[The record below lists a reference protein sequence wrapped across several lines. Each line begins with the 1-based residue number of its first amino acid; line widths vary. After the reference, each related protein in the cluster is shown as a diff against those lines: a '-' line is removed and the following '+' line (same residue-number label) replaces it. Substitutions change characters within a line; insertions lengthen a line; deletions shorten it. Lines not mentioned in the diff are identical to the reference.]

1 MGYKRYGS
9 NESVPSFNDDNNG
22 EAVSNGILKNSSNK
36 EIYFG
41 IKKPKSA
48 ADSDKPWRELTT
60 DDFDTQI
67 TSETGGCSATITKN
81 DNDTTN
87 KAGIIRYILSKNTTG
102 SSRLITF
109 KYKGTT
115 LFEIN
120 QADTNTLIY
129 NSEYVYVC
137 TVGNISSVPNK
148 IWLFAILAENG
159 SLPNKSDLLNNYKT
173 MVQFDSSYAGDNR
186 KNGRTLY
193 FSEKTLPANKT
204 IQELKNSGVLT
215 VVRENK
221 VKYDTDIPYH
231 LVLVNNNAY
240 NAPYNIQSN
249 IEDAFKT
256 PYEMYVINQ
265 SDTVISY
272 QKTIFN
278 IFDYYYC
285 GIYKFNS

>member
-1 MGYKRYGS
+1 MANYKQ
-9 NESVPSFNDDNNG
+9 
-22 EAVSNGILKNSSNK
+22 VSNIGIETISADTHTNETLKAHYQSNDLQT
-36 EIYFG
+36 IYFG
-41 IKKPKSA
+41 LKDDNGNYEGKLIES
-48 ADSDKPWRELTT
+48 SYELTST
-60 DDFDTQI
+60 I
-67 TSETGGCSATITKN
+67 PGCSATISTIDLTK
-81 DNDTTN
+81 T
-87 KAGIIRYILSKNTTG
+87 AGIIKYTISKNTT
-102 SSRLITF
+102 SSARLITF
-109 KYKGTT
+109 KYKNTT

-278 IFDYYYC
+278 IFDYYYYC

>member
-1 MGYKRYGS
+1 MANYKQ
-9 NESVPSFNDDNNG
+9 
-22 EAVSNGILKNSSNK
+22 VSNIGIETISADTHTNETLKAHYQSNDLQT
-36 EIYFG
+36 IYFG
-41 IKKPKSA
+41 LKDDNGNYEGKLIES
-48 ADSDKPWRELTT
+48 SYELTST
-60 DDFDTQI
+60 I
-67 TSETGGCSATITKN
+67 PGCSATISTIDLTK
-81 DNDTTN
+81 T
-87 KAGIIRYILSKNTTG
+87 AGIIKYTISKNTT
-102 SSRLITF
+102 SSARLITF
-109 KYKGTT
+109 KYKNTT

-120 QADTNTLIY
+120 QVDTNTLIY

-137 TVGNISSVPNK
+137 TVGNISSAPNK

-221 VKYDTDIPYH
+221 VNYDTDIPYH

>member
-1 MGYKRYGS
+1 MANYKQ
-9 NESVPSFNDDNNG
+9 
-22 EAVSNGILKNSSNK
+22 VSNIGIETISADTHTNETLKAHYQSNDLQT
-36 EIYFG
+36 IYFG
-41 IKKPKSA
+41 LKDDNGNYEGKLIES
-48 ADSDKPWRELTT
+48 SYELTST
-60 DDFDTQI
+60 I
-67 TSETGGCSATITKN
+67 PGCSATISTIDLTK
-81 DNDTTN
+81 T
-87 KAGIIRYILSKNTTG
+87 AGIIKYTISKNTT
-102 SSRLITF
+102 SSARLITF
-109 KYKGTT
+109 KYKNTE
-115 LFEIN
+115 LFKIN
-120 QADTNTLIY
+120 QVDTNTLIY

-137 TVGNISSVPNK
+137 TVGNISSAPNK

>member
-1 MGYKRYGS
+1 MANYKQ
-9 NESVPSFNDDNNG
+9 
-22 EAVSNGILKNSSNK
+22 VSNIGIETISADTHTNETLKAHYQSNDLQT
-36 EIYFG
+36 IYFG
-41 IKKPKSA
+41 LKDDNGNYEGKLIES
-48 ADSDKPWRELTT
+48 SYELTST
-60 DDFDTQI
+60 I
-67 TSETGGCSATITKN
+67 PGCSATISTIDLTK
-81 DNDTTN
+81 T
-87 KAGIIRYILSKNTTG
+87 AGIIKYTISKNTT
-102 SSRLITF
+102 SSARLITF
-109 KYKGTT
+109 KYKNTE
-115 LFEIN
+115 LFKIN
-120 QADTNTLIY
+120 QVDTNTLIY

-137 TVGNISSVPNK
+137 TVGNISSAPNK

-221 VKYDTDIPYH
+221 VMYDTDIPYH

>member
-1 MGYKRYGS
+1 MANYKQ
-9 NESVPSFNDDNNG
+9 
-22 EAVSNGILKNSSNK
+22 VSNIDIETISSDAHTNETLKAHYQSNDLYT
-36 EIYFG
+36 IYFG
-41 IKKPKSA
+41 LKDDNGNYEGKLTES
-48 ADSDKPWRELTT
+48 SYELTST
-60 DDFDTQI
+60 I
-67 TSETGGCSATITKN
+67 PGCYATISTIDLTK
-81 DNDTTN
+81 T
-87 KAGIIRYILSKNTTG
+87 AGIIKYTISKNTTG
-102 SSRLITF
+102 SARLITF
-109 KYKGTT
+109 KYNGTE
-115 LFEIN
+115 LFKIN
-120 QADTNTLIY
+120 QVDTNTLIY

-137 TVGNISSVPNK
+137 AVGNISNSPNK
-148 IWLFAILAENG
+148 IWLFAILTENG
-159 SLPNKSDLLNNYKT
+159 RVPNKSDLLNNYKT

-221 VKYDTDIPYH
+221 VMYDTDIPYH

-240 NAPYNIQSN
+240 NTQYNIQSN

-265 SDTVISY
+265 NDTVSSY

>member
-1 MGYKRYGS
+1 MANYKQ
-9 NESVPSFNDDNNG
+9 
-22 EAVSNGILKNSSNK
+22 VSNIGIETISADTHTNETLKAHYQSNDLQT
-36 EIYFG
+36 IYFG
-41 IKKPKSA
+41 LKDDNGNYEGKLIES
-48 ADSDKPWRELTT
+48 SYELIST
-60 DDFDTQI
+60 I
-67 TSETGGCSATITKN
+67 PGCSATISTIDLTK
-81 DNDTTN
+81 T
-87 KAGIIRYILSKNTTG
+87 AGIIKYTISKNTT
-102 SSRLITF
+102 SSARLITF
-109 KYKGTT
+109 KYKNTE
-115 LFEIN
+115 LFKIN
-120 QADTNTLIY
+120 QVDTNTLIY

-137 TVGNISSVPNK
+137 TVGNISSDPNK

>member
-1 MGYKRYGS
+1 MANYKQ
-9 NESVPSFNDDNNG
+9 
-22 EAVSNGILKNSSNK
+22 VSNIGIETISADTHTNETLKAHYQSNDLQT
-36 EIYFG
+36 IYFG
-41 IKKPKSA
+41 LKDDNGNYEGKLIES
-48 ADSDKPWRELTT
+48 SYELTST
-60 DDFDTQI
+60 I
-67 TSETGGCSATITKN
+67 PGCSATISTIDLTK
-81 DNDTTN
+81 T
-87 KAGIIRYILSKNTTG
+87 AGIIKYTISKNTT
-102 SSRLITF
+102 SSARLITF
-109 KYKGTT
+109 KYKNTE
-115 LFEIN
+115 LFKIN
-120 QADTNTLIY
+120 QVDTNTLIY

-137 TVGNISSVPNK
+137 TVGNISSEPNK

>member
-1 MGYKRYGS
+1 MANYKQ
-9 NESVPSFNDDNNG
+9 
-22 EAVSNGILKNSSNK
+22 VSNIGIETISADTHTNETLKAHYQSNDLQT
-36 EIYFG
+36 IYFG
-41 IKKPKSA
+41 LKDDNGNYEGKLIES
-48 ADSDKPWRELTT
+48 SYELTST
-60 DDFDTQI
+60 I
-67 TSETGGCSATITKN
+67 PGCSATISTIDLTK
-81 DNDTTN
+81 T
-87 KAGIIRYILSKNTTG
+87 AGIIKYTISKNTT
-102 SSRLITF
+102 SSARLITF
-109 KYKGTT
+109 KYKNTE
-115 LFEIN
+115 LFKIN
-120 QADTNTLIY
+120 QVDTNTLIY

-137 TVGNISSVPNK
+137 TVSNISSGPNK

-159 SLPNKSDLLNNYKT
+159 RVPNKSDLLNNYKT

-221 VKYDTDIPYH
+221 VTYDTDIPYH

-265 SDTVISY
+265 SDAVISY

>member
-1 MGYKRYGS
+1 MANYKQ
-9 NESVPSFNDDNNG
+9 
-22 EAVSNGILKNSSNK
+22 VSNIGIETISADTHTNETLKAHYQSNDLQT
-36 EIYFG
+36 IYFG
-41 IKKPKSA
+41 LKDDNGNYEGKLIES
-48 ADSDKPWRELTT
+48 SYELTST
-60 DDFDTQI
+60 I
-67 TSETGGCSATITKN
+67 PGCSATISTIDLTK
-81 DNDTTN
+81 T
-87 KAGIIRYILSKNTTG
+87 AGIIKYTISKNTT
-102 SSRLITF
+102 SSARLITF
-109 KYKGTT
+109 KYKNTE
-115 LFEIN
+115 LFKIN
-120 QADTNTLIY
+120 QVDTNTLIY

-137 TVGNISSVPNK
+137 TVGNISSAPNK

-193 FSEKTLPANKT
+193 FLEKTLPANKT

>member
-1 MGYKRYGS
+1 MSNYKQVTGIDIETISSDAHTNETLKAHYQS
-9 NESVPSFNDDNNG
+9 NDLVT
-22 EAVSNGILKNSSNK
+22 
-36 EIYFG
+36 IYFG
-41 IKKPKSA
+41 LKDDNGNYEGKLTES
-48 ADSDKPWRELTT
+48 SYELTST
-60 DDFDTQI
+60 I
-67 TSETGGCSATITKN
+67 SGCHATISTIDSTK
-81 DNDTTN
+81 T
-87 KAGIIRYILSKNTTG
+87 AGIITYTISKNTTG
-102 SSRLITF
+102 SARLITF
-109 KYKGTT
+109 KYKDTE
-115 LFEIN
+115 LFKIN
-120 QADTNTLIY
+120 QVDTNTLIY

-137 TVGNISSVPNK
+137 TVSNISNSPNK

-159 SLPNKSDLLNNYKT
+159 RVPNKSDLLNNYKT
-173 MVQFDSSYAGDNR
+173 MVQFNSSYTGDNR

-221 VKYDTDIPYH
+221 VMYDTDIPYH

-240 NAPYNIQSN
+240 TTPYNIQSN

-265 SDTVISY
+265 NDTVISY

>member
-1 MGYKRYGS
+1 MANYKQ
-9 NESVPSFNDDNNG
+9 
-22 EAVSNGILKNSSNK
+22 VSNIGIETISSDAHTNETLKAHYQSNDLVT
-36 EIYFG
+36 IYFG
-41 IKKPKSA
+41 LKDDNGNYEGKLTES
-48 ADSDKPWRELTT
+48 SYELTST
-60 DDFDTQI
+60 I
-67 TSETGGCSATITKN
+67 PGCSATISTIDSTK
-81 DNDTTN
+81 T
-87 KAGIIRYILSKNTTG
+87 AGIITYTISKNTT
-102 SSRLITF
+102 SSARLITF
-109 KYKGTT
+109 KYNNTE
-115 LFEIN
+115 LFKIN
-120 QADTNTLIY
+120 QVDTNTLIY
-129 NSEYVYVC
+129 NSEYVYIC
-137 TVGNISSVPNK
+137 TVANISSVPEK
-148 IWLFAILAENG
+148 IWLFAILTENG
-159 SLPNKSDLLNNYKT
+159 RVPNKSDLLNNYKT

-221 VKYDTDIPYH
+221 VMLYDTDIPYH

-240 NAPYNIQSN
+240 YAPYNIQSN

-265 SDTVISY
+265 NDTVSSY

>member
-9 NESVPSFNDDNNG
+9 STSVPTFDEG
-22 EAVSNGILKNSSNK
+22 EYEAVTAKLQDMNTAKI
-36 EIYFG
+36 IYFG

-67 TSETGGCSATITKN
+67 TSDTDGCSATITQNTN
-81 DNDTTN
+81 DLTN
-87 KAGIIRYILSKNTTG
+87 KTGIITYTLSKNTTG
-102 SSRLITF
+102 SARLITF
-109 KYKGTT
+109 KYNGTE
-115 LFEIN
+115 LFKIN
-120 QADTNTLIY
+120 QDAKALEY

-137 TVGNISSVPNK
+137 TVRNISSNPNK
-148 IWLFAILAENG
+148 IWLFAILTENG
-159 SLPNKSDLLNNYKT
+159 RVPNKSDLLNSYKT
-173 MVQFDSSYAGDNR
+173 MTQFDSSYTGNN

-193 FSEKTLPANKT
+193 FSEKTLPADKT

-215 VVRENK
+215 VVRENE
-221 VKYDTDIPYH
+221 VMYDTDIPYH

-256 PYEMYVINQ
+256 PYEMYVINDN
-265 SDTVISY
+265 DTVSSY

>member
-1 MGYKRYGS
+1 MANYKQ
-9 NESVPSFNDDNNG
+9 
-22 EAVSNGILKNSSNK
+22 VSNIDIETISSDAHTNETLKAHYQSNDLYT
-36 EIYFG
+36 IYFG
-41 IKKPKSA
+41 LKDDNGNYEGKLTES
-48 ADSDKPWRELTT
+48 SYELTST
-60 DDFDTQI
+60 I
-67 TSETGGCSATITKN
+67 PGCYATISTIDLTK
-81 DNDTTN
+81 T
-87 KAGIIRYILSKNTTG
+87 AGIIKYTISKNTTG
-102 SSRLITF
+102 SARLITF
-109 KYKGTT
+109 KYNGTE
-115 LFEIN
+115 LFKIN
-120 QADTNTLIY
+120 QVDTNTLIY

-137 TVGNISSVPNK
+137 TVSNISSSPNK
-148 IWLFAILAENG
+148 IWLFAILTENG
-159 SLPNKSDLLNNYKT
+159 RVPNKSDLLNNYKT

-221 VKYDTDIPYH
+221 VMHDTDIPYH

-240 NAPYNIQSN
+240 KAPYNIQSN

-256 PYEMYVINQ
+256 PYEMYVIYQ
-265 SDTVISY
+265 SGTVSSY

>member
-1 MGYKRYGS
+1 
-9 NESVPSFNDDNNG
+9 
-22 EAVSNGILKNSSNK
+22 
-36 EIYFG
+36 
-41 IKKPKSA
+41 
-48 ADSDKPWRELTT
+48 
-60 DDFDTQI
+60 
-67 TSETGGCSATITKN
+67 
-81 DNDTTN
+81 
-87 KAGIIRYILSKNTTG
+87 
-102 SSRLITF
+102 
-109 KYKGTT
+109 
-115 LFEIN
+115 
-120 QADTNTLIY
+120 
-129 NSEYVYVC
+129 
-137 TVGNISSVPNK
+137 
-148 IWLFAILAENG
+148 
-159 SLPNKSDLLNNYKT
+159 

-221 VKYDTDIPYH
+221 VMYDTDIPYH

-265 SDTVISY
+265 NDTVSSY

-285 GIYKFNS
+285 GIYKFNSNVNKKNIYDLYV

>member
-1 MGYKRYGS
+1 MANYKQ
-9 NESVPSFNDDNNG
+9 
-22 EAVSNGILKNSSNK
+22 VSNIGIETISADTHTNETLKAHYQSNDLQT
-36 EIYFG
+36 IYFG
-41 IKKPKSA
+41 LKDDNGNYEGKLIES
-48 ADSDKPWRELTT
+48 SYELTST
-60 DDFDTQI
+60 I
-67 TSETGGCSATITKN
+67 PGCSATISTIDLTK
-81 DNDTTN
+81 T
-87 KAGIIRYILSKNTTG
+87 AGIIKYTISKNTT
-102 SSRLITF
+102 SSARLITF
-109 KYKGTT
+109 KYKNTE
-115 LFEIN
+115 LFKIN
-120 QADTNTLIY
+120 QVDTNTLIY

-137 TVGNISSVPNK
+137 TVGKISSAPNK

>member
-1 MGYKRYGS
+1 MANYKQ
-9 NESVPSFNDDNNG
+9 
-22 EAVSNGILKNSSNK
+22 VSNIGIETISADTHTNETLKAHYQSNDLQT
-36 EIYFG
+36 IYFG
-41 IKKPKSA
+41 LKDDNGNYEGKLIES
-48 ADSDKPWRELTT
+48 SYELTST
-60 DDFDTQI
+60 I
-67 TSETGGCSATITKN
+67 PGCSATISTIDLTK
-81 DNDTTN
+81 T
-87 KAGIIRYILSKNTTG
+87 AGIIKYTISKNTTG

-120 QADTNTLIY
+120 QVDTNTLIY

-137 TVGNISSVPNK
+137 TVSNISSAPNK

>member
-1 MGYKRYGS
+1 MANYKQ
-9 NESVPSFNDDNNG
+9 
-22 EAVSNGILKNSSNK
+22 VSNIGIETISADTHTNETLKAHYQSNDLQT
-36 EIYFG
+36 IYFG
-41 IKKPKSA
+41 LKDDNGNYEGKLIES
-48 ADSDKPWRELTT
+48 SYELTST
-60 DDFDTQI
+60 I
-67 TSETGGCSATITKN
+67 PGCSATISTIDLTK
-81 DNDTTN
+81 T
-87 KAGIIRYILSKNTTG
+87 AGIIKYTISKNTT
-102 SSRLITF
+102 SSARLITF
-109 KYKGTT
+109 KYKNTE
-115 LFEIN
+115 LFKIN
-120 QADTNTLIY
+120 QVDTNTLIY

-137 TVGNISSVPNK
+137 TVSNISSAPNK

>member
-1 MGYKRYGS
+1 MATYKQVSGIDIEPISADAHTNETLKAHYQS
-9 NESVPSFNDDNNG
+9 ND
-22 EAVSNGILKNSSNK
+22 LQT
-36 EIYFG
+36 IYFG
-41 IKKPKSA
+41 LKDDNGNYEGKLIES
-48 ADSDKPWRELTT
+48 SYELTST
-60 DDFDTQI
+60 I
-67 TSETGGCSATITKN
+67 PGCSATISTIDLTK
-81 DNDTTN
+81 T
-87 KAGIIRYILSKNTTG
+87 AGIIKYTISKNTTG
-102 SSRLITF
+102 SARLITF
-109 KYKGTT
+109 KYNGTE
-115 LFEIN
+115 LFKIN
-120 QADTNTLIY
+120 QVDTNTLIY

-137 TVGNISSVPNK
+137 TVANISNNPQN
-148 IWLFAILAENG
+148 IWLFAILTENG
-159 SLPNKSDLLNNYKT
+159 RVPNKSDLLNSYKT

-221 VKYDTDIPYH
+221 VMLHDTDIPYH

-240 NAPYNIQSN
+240 YVPYNIQSN

-265 SDTVISY
+265 NDTVSSY

-278 IFDYYYC
+278 IFDYYYYC

>member
-1 MGYKRYGS
+1 MANYKQ
-9 NESVPSFNDDNNG
+9 
-22 EAVSNGILKNSSNK
+22 VSNIGIETISADTHTNETLKAHYQSNDLQT
-36 EIYFG
+36 IYFG
-41 IKKPKSA
+41 LKDDNGNYEGKLIES
-48 ADSDKPWRELTT
+48 SYELTST
-60 DDFDTQI
+60 I
-67 TSETGGCSATITKN
+67 PGCSATISTIDLTK
-81 DNDTTN
+81 T
-87 KAGIIRYILSKNTTG
+87 AGIIKYTISKNTT
-102 SSRLITF
+102 SSARLITF
-109 KYKGTT
+109 KYKNTE
-115 LFEIN
+115 LFKIN
-120 QADTNTLIY
+120 QVDTNTLIY

>member
-1 MGYKRYGS
+1 MANYKQ
-9 NESVPSFNDDNNG
+9 
-22 EAVSNGILKNSSNK
+22 VSNIGIETISADTHTNETLKAHYQSNDLQT
-36 EIYFG
+36 IYFG
-41 IKKPKSA
+41 LKDDNGNYEGKLIES
-48 ADSDKPWRELTT
+48 SYELTST
-60 DDFDTQI
+60 I
-67 TSETGGCSATITKN
+67 PGCSATISTIDLTK
-81 DNDTTN
+81 T
-87 KAGIIRYILSKNTTG
+87 AGIIKYTISKNTT
-102 SSRLITF
+102 SSARLITF
-109 KYKGTT
+109 KYKNTE
-115 LFEIN
+115 LFKIN
-120 QADTNTLIY
+120 QVDTNTLIY

-137 TVGNISSVPNK
+137 TVSNISSAPNK

-159 SLPNKSDLLNNYKT
+159 RVPNKSDLLNNYKT

>member
-9 NESVPSFNDDNNG
+9 SESIPNFNDDNNG
-22 EAVSNGILKNSSNK
+22 EAVSNGILKNSLKK

-41 IKKPKSA
+41 IKKPKTDPDEKKS
-48 ADSDKPWRELTT
+48 WRELTE
-60 DDFDTQI
+60 DDFNIQIESDTD
-67 TSETGGCSATITKN
+67 GCYATITKN
-81 DNDTTN
+81 NNDTTN
-87 KAGIIRYILSKNTTG
+87 KTGIITYRLSKNTTG
-102 SSRLITF
+102 SARLITF
-109 KYKGTT
+109 NYKGTE
-115 LFEIN
+115 LFKIN
-120 QADTNTLIY
+120 QVDTNTLIY

-137 TVGNISSVPNK
+137 SVGNISNPPNK
-148 IWLFAILAENG
+148 IWLFAILIENG
-159 SLPNKSDLLNNYKT
+159 IVPNKSDLLNSYKT
-173 MVQFDSSYAGDNR
+173 MVQFDSSYAGDIR

-215 VVRENK
+215 VVRENN
-221 VKYDTDIPYH
+221 VMQNTDIPYH

-240 NAPYNIQSN
+240 HAPYNIQSN

-265 SDTVISY
+265 NETVSSY